1 MGRESELQQEY
12 SNYLFEATNS
22 MSGINGTKVFGG
34 TGAHTGLRIKAL
46 CIREDATAF
55 TSLVMTGG
63 PGGDLSETYFLVG
76 TTDLLKGDLLVAPK
90 GYILT
95 SFELSAGSA
104 LASLI

>member
-1 MGRESELQQEY
+1 MSTETELQREY

-22 MSGINGTKVFGG
+22 MSGVNGTKVFGG
-34 TGAHTGLRIKAL
+34 TDPHTDLRVKAL
-46 CIREDATAF
+46 AIREDDTAF

-76 TTDLLKGDLLVAPK
+76 TTALLKGDLLVAPK
-90 GYILT
+90 GYIIT
-95 SFELSAGSA
+95 SFQFSAGSA